1 MGFNSV
7 DRTNQEIALKKDQD
21 KESIK
26 QILDTPKQVAEIS
39 KTLILSSVE
48 KYLDDQILIAKNAE
62 NWARQTANEAEG
74 AMQTRYGS
82 TKEEFQALTAGY
94 TQKVLEL
101 QSHKNILKQN
111 LETWEKTFEGIG
123 ISSLVEVE
131 ILNKK
136 IYVLL
141 LPFGGFNLSI
151 NWILISIISQK
162 APFYQAVYGKKIND
176 IVRLPTGEGKI
187 KSIV

>member
-1 MGFNSV
+1 
-7 DRTNQEIALKKDQD
+7 
-21 KESIK
+21 
-26 QILDTPKQVAEIS
+26 
-39 KTLILSSVE
+39 
-48 KYLDDQILIAKNAE
+48 
-62 NWARQTANEAEG
+62 
-74 AMQTRYGS
+74 MQTRYGS

-151 NWILISIISQK
+151 N
-162 APFYQAVYGKKIND
+162 
-176 IVRLPTGEGKI
+176 
-187 KSIV
+187 